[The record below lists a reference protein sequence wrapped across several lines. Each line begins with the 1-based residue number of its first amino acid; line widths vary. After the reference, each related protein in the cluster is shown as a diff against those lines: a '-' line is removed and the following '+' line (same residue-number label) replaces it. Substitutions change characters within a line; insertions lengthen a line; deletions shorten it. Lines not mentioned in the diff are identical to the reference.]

1 MSVHRI
7 GVIPGDGVGR
17 EVVAEGRK
25 ALQAVSDASG
35 GKFRFEAETLDWGS
49 ERYLKTGRMMPE
61 DGLEQLE
68 RFDVLYLG
76 AVGDPRVPDHVTLHG
91 LLLPIKMGFDLYVGL
106 RPVYL
111 YEGVESALARKTPG
125 SIDIVLIRENTQG
138 EYSDIGGIVGQGRQA
153 LALQGALFTYE
164 GCERII
170 RYAFEYATA
179 HGRKKV
185 TSITKSNAQKFGM
198 VFWDRVFKEVAARF
212 PEVETDSKLV
222 DAAAMDVIR
231 RPEGYDVVVASNLF
245 ADIMSDLIAAVTGGM
260 GLAPGGSFRPDRK
273 KPGLFDPVH
282 GSAFDIMGKGIANP
296 IAAVLT
302 AGLMLDYLGEPEGAD
317 RLRAA
322 VTANLAAREV
332 RTADLGGRARTA
344 DVGDDVA
351 RRIRAGR

>member
-1 MSVHRI
+1 MAIHRI
-7 GVIPGDGVGR
+7 GVLPGDGVGA
-17 EVVAEGRK
+17 EVLAEGLK
-25 ALQAVSDASG
+25 ALTAVSEASG
-35 GKFRFEAETLDWGS
+35 GAFRFETQTFDWGS
-49 ERYLKTGRMMPE
+49 ERYLKSGRMMPE
-61 DGLEQLE
+61 DGLAQLE
-68 RFDVLYLG
+68 RFDALYLG

-91 LLLPIKMGFDLYVGL
+91 LLLPIKMVFDLYVGL
-106 RPVYL
+106 RPVQL
-111 YEGVESALARKTPG
+111 FPGIESALANKAPG

-138 EYSDIGGIVGQGRQA
+138 EYTDIGGIVGHGSQA

-164 GCERII
+164 ACERII
-170 RYAFEYATA
+170 RYAFEYAEA

-212 PEVETDSKLV
+212 PGIQTDSKLV

-231 RPEGYDVVVASNLF
+231 RPESYDVVVASNLF

-296 IAAVLT
+296 VAAILT
-302 AGLMLDYLGEPEGAD
+302 AALLLDYLGEKEAGD
-317 RLRAA
+317 RVRRAVA
-322 VTANLAAREV
+322 ANLAAREV
-332 RTADLGGRARTA
+332 RTADIGGRARTA
-344 DVGDDVA
+344 EVGDDVA
-351 RRIRAGR
+351 RRIRAAK